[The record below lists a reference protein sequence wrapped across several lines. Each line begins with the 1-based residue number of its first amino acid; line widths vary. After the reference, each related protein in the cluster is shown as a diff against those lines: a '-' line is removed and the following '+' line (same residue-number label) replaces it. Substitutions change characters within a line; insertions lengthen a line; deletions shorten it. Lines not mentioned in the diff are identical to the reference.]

1 MEGKSACENRLRMLG
16 MTAGH
21 KATGHVHQ
29 HAPLTP
35 HTACTLRTARI
46 LRTVCISRTPHTLRT
61 HAHYAPT
68 HITHTTQPHTL
79 RSYAHHTPH
88 IAMHTTQP
96 RTLCTH
102 AHHTPTQSL
111 LCPLAWA
118 GLLPRLEPQSGLG
131 GRPSPSSPVH
141 LGISSDMPLTQKTDL
156 HGGLSGPETSCT

>member
-1 MEGKSACENRLRMLG
+1 MEGKAACENRLRMLG

-35 HTACTLRTARI
+35 HTARTLRTARI

-61 HAHYAPT
+61 HAHYA
-68 HITHTTQPHTL
+68 HHAATHTTQL
-79 RSYAHHTPH
+79 RTPHTPH
-88 IAMHTTQP
+88 SHAHYTATHTMHP
-96 RTLCTH
+96 RTPHTH
-102 AHHTPTQSL
+102 TEPSLPTCL
-111 LCPLAWA
+111 GRP
-118 GLLPRLEPQSGLG
+118 LPRLEPQSGLG